1 MGNLVDPA
9 TIARDPLWLAHR
21 YVESKDAVQFVRL
34 TRDEHR
40 AATFITDDHLP
51 AGRERR
57 ELPRREAVAAAGPT
71 APIHFVFHSAFCCST
86 LLARVFDREGLA
98 MGLKEPLILNDMV
111 GWRRRGAAGRDV
123 AEATDGALK
132 LLARPFA
139 SGEAVIVKPSNIV
152 NGLIR
157 MIMALR
163 PDAHALFL
171 HAPLP
176 VFLTSVAKKGLDG
189 RLWVRELF
197 AGFRRD
203 GLVER
208 LGFDDEALFGQTDL
222 QIAAAGWL
230 VQQALFAD
238 LAEALGDRVQTLDS
252 ETLLDRPADA
262 VGALAKLFGLDVS
275 EAEVADIVDTVFG
288 RNSKT
293 GESFG
298 RDEREREYAGA
309 ADAHRDELEK
319 VTRWAEIVAER
330 AGVPMILPAMLIA
343 VLSEPRDSDDVPSLT

>member
-1 MGNLVDPA
+1 LIDDPT

-21 YVESKDAVQFVRL
+21 YVESKDAVQFLRL
-34 TRDEHR
+34 SRDEHR
-40 AATFITDDHLP
+40 AATFITDEHLP
-51 AGRERR
+51 PGRARR
-57 ELPRREAVAAAGPT
+57 ELPRRDAVTAAGPP
-71 APIHFVFHSAFCCST
+71 APLHFVFHSAFCCST
-86 LLARVFDREGLA
+86 LLARLFDRDGLA
-98 MGLKEPLILNDMV
+98 MGLKEPAILNDMV

-123 AEATDGALK
+123 AEATDGALR

-139 SGEAVIVKPSNIV
+139 PGEAVIVKPSNIV

-157 MIMALR
+157 MLMALR
-163 PDAHALFL
+163 PDSRALFL

-197 AGFRRD
+197 IGLRKD
-203 GLVER
+203 GLTDR

-230 VQQALFAD
+230 AQQALFAE
-238 LAEALGDRVQTLDS
+238 LVEVLGPRVRTLDS
-252 ETLLDRPADA
+252 ETLLDRPEDA
-262 VGALAKLFGLDVS
+262 AGALAQLYGFNLERS
-275 EAEVADIVDTVFG
+275 EVAELVDQTFG

-298 RDEREREYAGA
+298 RAERETEYADA
-309 ADAHRDELEK
+309 AHAHRDELEK
-319 VTRWAEIVAER
+319 VTRWAEVAAER
-330 AGVPMILPAMLIA
+330 AGIPLSLPGGL
-343 VLSEPRDSDDVPSLT
+343 LQ